1 MLFRSVAKCSAYR
14 TNAMHYTSKHHRC
27 DTTALVKSIPETFI
41 RFLCDVTLN
50 RHIFLSPQDIHLLLS
65 TELLMHIL

>member
-41 RFLCDVTLN
+41 RFFCDVTLN
-50 RHIFLSPQDIHLLLS
+50 RHIYFFRPKIFICCSPPS
-65 TELLMHIL
+65 F

>member
-1 MLFRSVAKCSAYR
+1 MLFRSVAKCSAYG
-14 TNAMHYTSKHHRC
+14 TNAMHYTSKHRRC

-50 RHIFLSPQDIHLLLS
+50 RHIYFFRPKIFICCSPPS
-65 TELLMHIL
+65 F